1 MEKDWGR
8 VHEFVALE
16 EDVLT
21 SLLQPAFPGRKI
33 ISAELLTAGHCN
45 TNYKIR
51 VSDLNDAFVLRIYVR
66 NHEAIQKDWDIFH
79 LVQESVPIPE
89 LLYADLHGAEYDK
102 PYAIMKWVD
111 GLLLSEVMAQEKS
124 DDLVACGYDVG
135 AVLARI
141 GTYTFP
147 QAGFFGPG
155 LTVIESFE
163 AGPTSYLN
171 GIEQYLA
178 QERVRQQLGEAQ
190 IKQLEQ
196 FVSSNAEYLTEMAET
211 ASLVHSDFKGINIL
225 VHQHAQRWK
234 VAAVLDWEFAFAG
247 TPLLD
252 IGNMLRYEY
261 LYPPEFETEFIR
273 GFQDHGGNLPKNWKK
288 VIKLL
293 DLLNLCEFL
302 NKETPSTAMIDE
314 VKGLIANTLDQWKV
328 HSTR

>member
-8 VHEFVALE
+8 VHELVALE
-16 EDVLT
+16 ENVLT

-33 ISAELLTAGHCN
+33 VSSEILTAGHCN

-51 VSDLNDAFVLRIYVR
+51 LSDLNDAFVLRIYVR
-66 NHEAIQKDWDIFH
+66 DQEAIQKDWDIFH

-89 LLYADLHGAEYDK
+89 LLYADLHGTEYDK

-124 DDLVACGYDVG
+124 DDIAACGYDVG

-141 GTYTFP
+141 GAHTFP
-147 QAGFFGPG
+147 QAGFFGPD
-155 LTVIESFE
+155 LTVTEPFE
-163 AGPTSYLN
+163 GGSTSYLN

-178 QERVRQQLGEAQ
+178 QERVRQQLGKEQ
-190 IKQLEQ
+190 SKRLEQ
-196 FVSSNAEYLTEMAET
+196 FVSSNAEYLSEMAET
-211 ASLVHSDFKGINIL
+211 ASLVHADFKGINIL
-225 VHQHAQRWK
+225 VRQRSECWK

-261 LYPPEFETEFIR
+261 LYPPEFEAEFIR
-273 GFQDHGGNLPKNWKK
+273 GFQEHGGDLPKNWKK
-288 VIKLL
+288 IIKLL
-293 DLLNLCEFL
+293 DLLNLCDFL
-302 NKETPSTAMIDE
+302 NRETPSTAMVDE
-314 VKGLIANTLDQWKV
+314 VKGLIANTLEQWTV
-328 HSTR
+328 HSV

>member
-1 MEKDWGR
+1 M
-8 VHEFVALE
+8 HEFVALE

-33 ISAELLTAGHCN
+33 VSAELLTAGHCN
-45 TNYKIR
+45 TNYKIQ

-111 GLLLSEVMAQEKS
+111 GLLLSDVMAQEKS
-124 DDLVACGYDVG
+124 DDIVACGYDVG
-135 AVLARI
+135 TVLARI
-141 GTYTFP
+141 GEHTFP
-147 QAGFFGPG
+147 KAGFFGPG
-155 LTVIESFE
+155 LTVTEPFE
-163 AGPTSYLN
+163 GGSTSYLS

-178 QERVRQQLGEAQ
+178 QERVRQQLGEVLF
-190 IKQLEQ
+190 KQLEQ
-196 FVSSNAEYLTEMAET
+196 FVNSNAEYLTEMAET
-211 ASLVHSDFKGINIL
+211 PSLVHSDFKGINIL
-225 VHQHAQRWK
+225 VRQHSQRWK

-273 GFQDHGGNLPKNWKK
+273 GFQDHGGTLPKNWKK
-288 VIKLL
+288 MIKLL

-302 NKETPSTAMIDE
+302 NTETPRTAMIDE
-314 VKGLIANTLDQWKV
+314 VKNLIMKTVEQWKAY
-328 HSTR
+328 SIR

>member
-8 VHEFVALE
+8 LHEFVALE

-33 ISAELLTAGHCN
+33 VSAELLTAGHCN
-45 TNYKIR
+45 TNYKIQ
-51 VSDLNDAFVLRIYVR
+51 VSGFNDAFVLRIYVR
-66 NHEAIQKDWDIFH
+66 NSEAIQKDWDIFH

-89 LLYADLHGAEYDK
+89 LLYADLDCSHYDK

-111 GLLLSEVMAQEKS
+111 GSLLSDIMAREETS
-124 DDLVACGYDVG
+124 DIVACGYDVG

-141 GTYTFP
+141 GTHTFP
-147 QAGFFGPG
+147 QAGFFGQG
-155 LTVIESFE
+155 LTVTEPFE
-163 AGPTSYLN
+163 GGSTSYLS
-171 GIEQYLA
+171 GIEQYLS
-178 QERVRQQLGEAQ
+178 QERVRQQLGAIQTE
-190 IKQLEQ
+190 QLEQ

-211 ASLVHSDFKGINIL
+211 PSLVHSDFKGINIL
-225 VHQHAQRWK
+225 VRQHSQRWK

-273 GFQDHGGNLPKNWKK
+273 GFQDHGGSLPKNWKK
-288 VIKLL
+288 IIKLL

-302 NKETPSTAMIDE
+302 NAETPRTAMIDE
-314 VKGLIANTLDQWKV
+314 VKGLIANTLEQWKV

>member
-8 VHEFVALE
+8 RHEFVALE

-33 ISAELLTAGHCN
+33 VSAELLTAGHCN
-45 TNYKIR
+45 TNYKIQ
-51 VSDLNDAFVLRIYVR
+51 VSDLNDTFVLRIYVR
-66 NHEAIQKDWDIFH
+66 DREAIQKDWDIFH

-89 LLYADLHGAEYDK
+89 LLYADLHGTEYNK

-111 GLLLSEVMAQEKS
+111 GILLSDVMAQEKS
-124 DDLVACGYDVG
+124 DDIIACGYDVG

-141 GTYTFP
+141 GAHTFP

-155 LTVIESFE
+155 LTVVEPFE
-163 AGPTSYLN
+163 GGSTSYLS
-171 GIEQYLA
+171 GIEQYLT
-178 QERVRQQLGEAQ
+178 QERVRQQLGEVQ
-190 IKQLEQ
+190 IKELEQ
-196 FVSSNAEYLTEMAET
+196 FVSGNAEYLTEMTEAV
-211 ASLVHSDFKGINIL
+211 SLVHADFKGINIL

-273 GFQDHGGNLPKNWKK
+273 GFQDHGGILPKNWKK
-288 VIKLL
+288 MIKLL

-302 NKETPSTAMIDE
+302 KTETPRAAMIDE
-314 VKGLIANTLDQWKV
+314 VKNLIMKTVEQWKAY
-328 HSTR
+328 SIR